1 LREDLENGI
10 RGNLPVPSHRSRFAA
25 AALFPAV
32 RIVGE
37 FLQTTFCELED
48 KVAAGINPAALAT
61 LVGYK

>member
-1 LREDLENGI
+1 LRDELENDM

-37 FLQTTFCELED
+37 FLQTTFCELKY

-61 LVGYK
+61 PVGYE